1 MGCGGIRGGGGGL
14 GGIGGY
20 GGNWGF
26 EGRHYILT
34 AQEDPHDYR
43 DAKRNIVMMLGI
55 WTRAC
60 QLVVVGRV
68 NVLFFIRCSFV
79 FTVILFKLFAGLM
92 GETRCHGT
100 VCKLYVCAV
109 TMH

>member
-1 MGCGGIRGGGGGL
+1 MGCGGIRGGGL

-68 NVLFFIRCSFV
+68 NVLFLFV
-79 FTVILFKLFAGLM
+79 VVLFLQLFSSNYLQG
-92 GETRCHGT
+92 
-100 VCKLYVCAV
+100 
-109 TMH
+109 